1 MPLSSIAELLR
12 ALSCSWVMREES
24 QKVGRKED
32 EVSDLLRMRGL
43 VPGKRKLV
51 FVGSG
56 WGPRLDSPC
65 V

>member
-1 MPLSSIAELLR
+1 
-12 ALSCSWVMREES
+12 MREES
-24 QKVGRKED
+24 QNVGRKED

-43 VPGKRKLV
+43 VPGNKKLV